1 MLLPRQSLGSSPSRP
16 TFYIRSTMLNLKDIT
31 KMLEGL
37 DFQQMND
44 NMAQMN
50 EKLSE
55 VTNSLSELVE
65 LMKEVIEALDNEV

>member
-1 MLLPRQSLGSSPSRP
+1 
-16 TFYIRSTMLNLKDIT
+16 MLNLKDVSRLIESV
-31 KMLEGL
+31 EGL